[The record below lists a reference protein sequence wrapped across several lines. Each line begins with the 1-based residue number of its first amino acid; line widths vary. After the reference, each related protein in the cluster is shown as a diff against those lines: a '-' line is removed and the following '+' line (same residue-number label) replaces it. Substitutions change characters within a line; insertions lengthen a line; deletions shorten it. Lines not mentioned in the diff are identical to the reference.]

1 MGATNCPE
9 TPRQKMI
16 TMMYL
21 VYTAMLALN
30 VSAEVVNGFKSV
42 ATATHKSN
50 QLIAEKLDDTYSNF
64 DLALKNS
71 KEKVQEKYDRAQEIK
86 TLSKDIT
93 SFIDS
98 VEFAFIGGEVASKAE
113 IKTYTG
119 EGKENEHKRT
129 IILQDPETKQA
140 IHDSVRAALDE
151 GGFSW
156 FTDKQLEDNHKPAN
170 FFLGESGVVHE
181 DHAAFQLKQKI
192 LNYKK
197 RINTV
202 LGEDSALVHLG
213 LDMSDG
219 YDKDGKAQSWEMLNF
234 NEVITGA
241 ALVTLTRLRAEVMN
255 AEFDAVNMLY
265 KQVSKGDMTFS
276 DVAMISRPRSTYII
290 QGGTYET
297 KINVAA
303 YDSKQQFRATINGQN
318 LVSGDS
324 GTVVYKTTC
333 NNLGPQRITGT
344 AYVTSPDGGTKE
356 YPINDVYFVA
366 KPAGVVQLDG
376 LQVVYAGL
384 ENPITISAAGI
395 DSRNLKPVLEGQ
407 GTITP
412 GNGEGKYI
420 LKPASGQKNLHIH
433 IDATIDKKVQ
443 RVGSSRYIV
452 KDIPAPVLSI
462 NGIPSG
468 DKIARKDLTANTV
481 VVALKDPG
489 FLLKIDPKMIR
500 IVKMLVSVGTKEET
514 VTGPRFN
521 ATIESFIRKATKG
534 EKLVIIATVMMPDG
548 KTKQS
553 QYTVTLK

>member
-50 QLIAEKLDDTYSNF
+50 QLIAEKLDDTYTNF

-86 TLSKDIT
+86 ALSKDLT

-113 IKTYTG
+113 IKTYTD
-119 EGKENEHKRT
+119 EGKEKEHV
-129 IILQDPETKQA
+129 IILQDPATKQA
-140 IHDSVRAALDE
+140 IPDSVRAALDE

-181 DHAAFQLKQKI
+181 DRAAFQLKQKI

-219 YDKDGKAQSWEMLNF
+219 YDKDGKSQSWEMLNF

-276 DVAMISRPRSTYII
+276 DVAMISRPRSTYIL

-384 ENPITISAAGI
+384 ENPITVSAAGI
-395 DSRNLKPVLEGQ
+395 DTRNLKPVLDGQ

-412 GNGEGKYI
+412 GTGEGKYI
-420 LKPASGQKNLHIH
+420 LKPASGQKNLTIN
-433 IDATIDKKVQ
+433 IDATIDKKVT
-443 RVGSSRYIV
+443 RVGSYRYIV

-462 NGIPSG
+462 DGIPSG

-481 VVALKDPG
+481 VVALKDPF

-514 VTGPRFN
+514 VQGSRFN
-521 ATIESFIRKATKG
+521 ATIESFIRKANKG

>member
-1 MGATNCPE
+1 
-9 TPRQKMI
+9 MI

-30 VSAEVVNGFKSV
+30 VSAEVVEGFRSV
-42 ATATHKSN
+42 GTAMTN
-50 QLIAEKLDDTYSNF
+50 ANVNLQEKLDDTYVNF
-64 DLALKNS
+64 DAALKNS
-71 KEKVQEKYDRAQEIK
+71 PEKVQASYDKAQK
-86 TLSKDIT
+86 VKALSNDLKQY
-93 SFIDS
+93 IDS
-98 VEFAFIGGEVASKAE
+98 LECVFIGEVSMDEATIHIDPQNPKITTV
-113 IKTYTG
+113 IKL
-119 EGKENEHKRT
+119 KNEDGT
-129 IILQDPETKQA
+129 TNL
-140 IHDSVRAALDE
+140 DSVRRALQL

-156 FTDKQLEDNHKPAN
+156 MEKGLDDTHGAPN
-170 FFLGESGVVHE
+170 FFLDGDLTKGTGK
-181 DHAAFQLKQKI
+181 AFDLHQKI
-192 LNYKK
+192 SDYVK
-197 RINTV
+197 TV
-202 LGEDSALVHLG
+202 KDILGEDSTKVKFPFDVDKTF
-213 LDMSDG
+213 LDKEG
-219 YDKDGKAQSWEMLNF
+219 EPTSWEGKNF
-234 NEVITGA
+234 DEVVAGA
-241 ALVTLTRLRAEVMN
+241 GLVTLTRMKAETMN

-276 DVAMISRPRSTYII
+276 DVAMISRPRSTYIL

-324 GTVVYKTTC
+324 GTVVYRATC

-384 ENPITISAAGI
+384 DNPITISAAGI
-395 DSRNLKPVLEGQ
+395 DSRNLKPVLDGQ

-412 GNGEGKYI
+412 GTGEGKYI
-420 LKPASGQKNLHIH
+420 LKPASGQKNLQIH
-433 IDATIDKKVQ
+433 IDATVDKKVT
-443 RVGSSRYIV
+443 RVGSYKYIV

-462 NGIPSG
+462 NGIASG

-500 IVKMLVSVGTKEET
+500 IVKMIVAVGTKEEP

-521 ATIESFIRKATKG
+521 ASVESMIRKATKG

-548 KTKQS
+548 KTKQA